1 MEKVWFA
8 GQNKQLQDKRRQ
20 EELAQTMKEWSEAKQ
35 RLEAEIQRKKE
46 HQNFGNKF
54 EVRGFVR
61 SNWKTKNFNPSDNPL
76 LEESSDD
83 EEEEYET
90 QLQAEEEEYDAEE
103 ADEDEIREDEDY
115 EGYEQER

>member
-1 MEKVWFA
+1 VEKVWFA

-46 HQNFGNKF
+46 
-54 EVRGFVR
+54 
-61 SNWKTKNFNPSDNPL
+61 
-76 LEESSDD
+76 
-83 EEEEYET
+83 
-90 QLQAEEEEYDAEE
+90 YDAEE
-103 ADEDEIREDEDY
+103 SDEDEIREDEDY